1 MSRSDRELPDAE
13 VRRLALVSIQR
24 GQEIRRSRPR
34 WKPPL
39 ALELVSYLG
48 LLLLA
53 VAILWVVSILLGIQQ
68 SAY

>member
-1 MSRSDRELPDAE
+1 MSRSDRIADEE
-13 VRRLALVSIQR
+13 VRRLALVSLQR

-39 ALELVSYLG
+39 PLRLLSYLG

-53 VAILWVVSILLGIQQ
+53 AGVLWVLALAVGIQE